1 MSDKDSAQ
9 NVIDSYR
16 KRQSMAQK
24 APLIFAIA
32 AILLIIGAAIIIWVI
47 AGGGASV
54 LAPDTPTPTITSTIT
69 EVPPTPTL
77 ASTDTATL
85 PPPTDTP
92 TPTLT
97 ATASLPFQYIVQEG
111 DTLGSIADKFTVDVP
126 SILAL
131 NPEIKPPDYVIFVG
145 QAILI
150 PPPNLKAPT
159 ATPLPTN
166 LAPGTIIEYTV
177 AEGDSLN
184 LIASKFNSTADAI
197 FKENK
202 DTCCDGNLKTI
213 NDPLFVGWILR
224 IPVNIVTP
232 VPTATVG
239 TIFPTAPVP
248 PTATPTS

>member
-1 MSDKDSAQ
+1 MSDKESAQ

-32 AILLIIGAAIIIWVI
+32 AILLIVGAAIIIWFV
-47 AGGGASV
+47 AVGGASV
-54 LAPDTPTPTITSTIT
+54 LAQDTPTPTITSTVT
-69 EVPPTPTL
+69 EVPATPTI
-77 ASTDTATL
+77 APTDTATL
-85 PPPTDTP
+85 PPPTYTP

-97 ATASLPFQYIVQEG
+97 ATASLPFQYTVQEG
-111 DTLGSIADKFTVDVP
+111 DNLGKIADKFSVDVP

-131 NPEIKPPDYVIFVG
+131 NPEIKPPNYVIFVG
-145 QAILI
+145 QSILI

-159 ATPLPTN
+159 GTPLPEN
-166 LAPGTIIEYTV
+166 LPPGTIIEYTV
-177 AEGDSLN
+177 VEGDSLN
-184 LIASKFNSTADAI
+184 LIAAKFNSTADEI

-202 DTCCDGNLKTI
+202 DKYKLKTI

-239 TIFPTAPVP
+239 TIYPTAPTP
-248 PTATPTS
+248 PSATPTS